1 VINSKKLGIILI
13 VVLLAGL
20 YLFFKSPF
28 SPLEVIAQPAQ
39 RKTFELTVSATATG
53 TIKSEIEAK
62 ATSETTG
69 RITRLRVEEGDKV
82 KKGAVIAEID
92 PESAL
97 INLKLS
103 EASYEKAK
111 ALVLEAKTAL
121 ESLQIEVETSIQ
133 KAEANYKEA
142 SNRLQRYKELN
153 SKGFVSSF
161 ELDAVQRDFDVAK
174 AVYEAALS
182 GKKNLLA
189 KTQEV
194 RAREAALKEA
204 ENSLLLA
211 RLNYN
216 YSFIK
221 SPIDGVVSSL
231 PVKLGETVL
240 KGTLIATITSTD
252 DLYVEAPI
260 DEADARKVKIG
271 QVANITMDAY
281 PGKVF
286 KAEVYMISP
295 IVLGARHE
303 TRTFEVRA
311 RFKEPVEVKPG
322 MSADM
327 EIVIDRV
334 DNALIVP
341 SQAVIEKEGSSHLYV
356 IKSGRA
362 YLRKVETGLSNWT
375 YTEIK
380 SGLSEGDYVIL
391 NPDISGL
398 KDGVRVRT
406 K

>member
-1 VINSKKLGIILI
+1 MINSKKLGAILI

-20 YLFFKSPF
+20 YLLLKNPF
-28 SPLEVIAQPAQ
+28 SPLEVIAQPVE

-53 TIKSEIEAK
+53 TIKSETEAK

-69 RITRLRVEEGDKV
+69 RITRLLIEEGDRV

-161 ELDAVQRDFDVAK
+161 ELDAVQRDLDVAK

-204 ENSLLLA
+204 ENSLLSA

-252 DLYVEAPI
+252 NLYVEAPI
-260 DEADARKVKIG
+260 DEADVGKVKIG
-271 QVANITMDAY
+271 QSANITMDAY

-286 KAEVYMISP
+286 KAEIYMISP

-334 DNALIVP
+334 ENALIVP
-341 SQAVIEKEGSSHLYV
+341 SQAIIEKEGSSHLYI

-362 YLRKVETGLSNWT
+362 YLRKVKTGLSNWT
-375 YTEIK
+375 YTEII
-380 SGLSEGDYVIL
+380 SGLSQGDYVIL
-391 NPDISGL
+391 NPDTSGL
-398 KDGVRVRT
+398 KDGVRVRI